1 MIQPEHRRAEAPGP
15 QHVAATAFLEAGD
28 PGVRA
33 FAERAVAGATT
44 DRDLAA
50 IHRGPR

>member
-1 MIQPEHRRAEAPGP
+1 MTQPEQAPGP
-15 QHVAATAFLEAGD
+15 QHVAATAFVDAGH

-44 DRDLAA
+44 DRERISRLS
-50 IHRGPR
+50 P